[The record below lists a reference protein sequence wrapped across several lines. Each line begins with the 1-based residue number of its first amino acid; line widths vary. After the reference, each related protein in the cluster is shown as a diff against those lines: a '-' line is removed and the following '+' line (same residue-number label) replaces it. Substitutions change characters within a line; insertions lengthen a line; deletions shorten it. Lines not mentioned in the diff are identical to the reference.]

1 MPYGDVANVE
11 VLASTWT
18 SNGQFLDDSGCDDAT
33 VPSLTQVEAWIEQM
47 SSVID
52 LALASEG
59 FETPLTDAVP
69 IASAAS
75 MVEGVVADLC
85 HAAHRSGRFFTKHA
99 LESGISPIMA
109 VRKELN
115 AWVTDNAVGFRT
127 LGVLTVPNAVGE
139 NTASFD
145 VL

>member
-1 MPYGDVANVE
+1 MSYGAVANIE

-18 SNGQFLDDSGCDDAT
+18 SDGHFLDDSGCDDAT
-33 VPSLTQVEAWIEQM
+33 VPSLTQVEAWIDQM

-52 LALASEG
+52 LALATEG
-59 FETPLTDAVP
+59 FETPLTDAVA

-75 MVEGVVADLC
+75 MIEGVVADLC
-85 HAAHRSGRFFTKHA
+85 HAAHRAGRFFTKKA
-99 LESGISPIMA
+99 LESGMSPIIA
-109 VRKELN
+109 IRKELN
-115 AWVTDNAVGFRT
+115 EWVANNAVGFRT
-127 LGVLTVPNAVGE
+127 LGVATVTNAVGE